1 LSSIGHLRFLNCLDM
16 LAIWPCRLIK
26 EDRPMDD
33 YQEELLEYRA
43 LEQDLPEPVE
53 DATEL

>member
-1 LSSIGHLRFLNCLDM
+1 MLS
-16 LAIWPCRLIK
+16 IWPCRLIK
-26 EDRPMDD
+26 EDRRMDD
-33 YQEELLEYRA
+33 YQEELNEYPA